1 MDLPFVV
8 DPQGK
13 YAAEVNAER
22 DLGNRVGINHTP
34 TIYVVSSKPG
44 KQVLEVTDRSQL
56 YQSID
61 AMK

>member
-1 MDLPFVV
+1 
-8 DPQGK
+8 
-13 YAAEVNAER
+13 
-22 DLGNRVGINHTP
+22 VGINHTP